1 MKSHLRGELRDV
13 SITSPAPPSRGA
25 PTSTTLQGHEDRRG
39 PFCRHHASVR
49 CRMRRRAIAHRPSL
63 PRCASPVHVEK
74 VIFWGL
80 FERAVRVEEGTIN
93 RATLATARDL
103 RHTRIHGSARF
114 TKKRV
119 LSALYA
125 RMTPFWT
132 QVKLKSIIY
141 RSPISSSG
149 TVGRLQTSRMM
160 TSRCM
165 VDCTVFR
172 PHLVF
177 LHMQSRTRTAGPQ
190 GDVRDASRSC
200 STKQTRM

>member
-1 MKSHLRGELRDV
+1 M
-13 SITSPAPPSRGA
+13 
-25 PTSTTLQGHEDRRG
+25 TL
-39 PFCRHHASVR
+39 P
-49 CRMRRRAIAHRPSL
+49 I
-63 PRCASPVHVEK
+63 
-74 VIFWGL
+74 
-80 FERAVRVEEGTIN
+80 
-93 RATLATARDL
+93 ATARDL
-103 RHTRIHGSARF
+103 RHTGIDGEASF
-114 TKKRV
+114 KKRRV

-177 LHMQSRTRTAGPQ
+177 LHMQSRTRTAGPSQ